1 MATPPLLEEKED
13 VGNMWPR
20 TLNRAQSFLTT
31 PHPVHTRVSSLLR
44 EGPRPLNRGYQTP
57 DERPLHR
64 HAAYERM
71 AMEEPASSVSS
82 SASLLEA
89 KETLRQLA
97 FKAPPKLEAVP
108 EMPCGT
114 STPAEAIVNCA
125 NILMGSGLL
134 ALPYAAKAAGGY
146 LGICALLTVASAGTL
161 FTGKILGKELERRGA
176 RGFPDLAFYAF
187 GKKGR
192 VVVAVALYFDIF
204 MCLVLFLIMG
214 AANLAAF
221 FDGLRL
227 QDGSLLDSCLG
238 ALGSPAGCV
247 WLLAVL
253 LVPATAL
260 DDLTALAK
268 FSAVGTVATV
278 LLVAVVTISALFA
291 RNRVREHDR
300 DRGIDRTLND
310 SQHEPLSKALALGL
324 VLFCFAGHALFPSIY
339 YSLQDP
345 KNQWDRVID
354 TAYAIVL
361 GSSAVVACAGY
372 SLFGDQVSDQI
383 SVDIGAVDRTT
394 GAVCCFL
401 IAVSAASKFALEL
414 QPLAL
419 GVEELLDDDDTKV
432 DSNRRSRF
440 VSLLRAYRPVVLRA
454 SLLGLALVCAILIP
468 AFSVVD
474 SLLGAIF
481 ATFISFLFPCAV
493 ALVGNTTASFAFK
506 ATCYVT
512 IVLSATVGVLGTWGS
527 WAEATGKI

>member
-1 MATPPLLEEKED
+1 MEEKDED
-13 VGNMWPR
+13 VGKMWPR

-31 PHPVHTRVSSLLR
+31 PYPVHTRVSSLLR

-64 HAAYERM
+64 HAAYQRM
-71 AMEEPASSVSS
+71 AMEEPASSASS

-97 FKAPPKLEAVP
+97 LKAPPKFEPVA
-108 EMPCGT
+108 EMPGGT
-114 STPAEAIVNCA
+114 STPAQAVVNCA

-161 FTGKILGKELERRGA
+161 FTGKILGKELERKGA

-187 GKKGR
+187 GRKGR
-192 VVVAVALYFDIF
+192 VAVAVALYFDLF

-227 QDGSLLDSCLG
+227 QDGSLLDSCLA
-238 ALGSPAGCV
+238 ALGSPAGCF

-253 LVPATAL
+253 LVPATAF

-278 LLVAVVTISALFA
+278 LLVVVVTISALFA
-291 RNRVREHDR
+291 RNRVKDV
-300 DRGIDRTLND
+300 DRTH
-310 SQHEPLSKALALGL
+310 STKHEPLSKALALGL

-345 KNQWDRVID
+345 KRQWDKVID
-354 TAYAIVL
+354 TTYAIVL

-383 SVDIGAVDRTT
+383 SVDIGAVDRAT
-394 GAVCCFL
+394 GTVCCFL
-401 IAVSAASKFALEL
+401 IAVSAVSKFALEL

-419 GVEELLDDDDTKV
+419 GVEELLDDDATEGTKL
-432 DSNRRSRF
+432 DSGRRSRF

-454 SLLGLALVCAILIP
+454 SLLGLALLCAILIP

-493 ALVGNTTASFAFK
+493 ALVGNTTASFTFK
-506 ATCYVT
+506 ATCYIT
-512 IVLSATVGVLGTWGS
+512 IVLSAIVGVLGTWGS